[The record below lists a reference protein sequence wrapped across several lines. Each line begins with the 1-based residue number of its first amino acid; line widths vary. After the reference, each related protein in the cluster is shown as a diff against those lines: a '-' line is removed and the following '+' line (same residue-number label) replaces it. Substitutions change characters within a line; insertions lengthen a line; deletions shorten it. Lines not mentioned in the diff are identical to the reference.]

1 MPKKKVS
8 KKEQIKNDSFMFV
21 MLLATMSILA
31 VALRDYYFNI
41 KSISITF
48 SIFVIPFILFISNYI
63 TKKYGFKISLQG
75 IFISALIIV
84 TFLVLMK
91 DLTNQQVILLE
102 LLGYFFSYFISMFIN
117 LAIYY
122 YIILNFENNI
132 ILTYINYIF
141 SLIINHLMYLIFLHN
156 MIMTNKFW
164 QRYFISIIIES
175 IISIGLALIDGKI
188 SHGRRKKK
196 KVSKKSGK

>member
-164 QRYFISIIIES
+164 QGYFISIIIES

-196 KVSKKSGK
+196 KISKKSGK

>member
-8 KKEQIKNDSFMFV
+8 KKEQIKNDSSMFV

-164 QRYFISIIIES
+164 QGYFISIIIES

-196 KVSKKSGK
+196 KISKKSGK

>member
-164 QRYFISIIIES
+164 QGYFISIIIES